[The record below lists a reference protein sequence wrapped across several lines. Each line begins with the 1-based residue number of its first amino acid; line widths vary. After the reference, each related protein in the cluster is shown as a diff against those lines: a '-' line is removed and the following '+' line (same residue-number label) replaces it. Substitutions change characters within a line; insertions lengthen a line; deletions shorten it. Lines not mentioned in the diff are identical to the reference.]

1 METSAPAA
9 EPMSQ
14 PADPAWDEA
23 FLRVQS
29 YLRAYGLES
38 PVLLSQ
44 TTNSIIEESRSQSV
58 SVQGEPVEVAMDV
71 THARIATWLSQ
82 TGFPIDKSNEQIRVQ
97 GRLAL
102 IIADLPRQWANHFLS
117 PEPVPPNLAAAMAS
131 VRILPGPEMRP
142 SSMAPEPLEF
152 GILEPGDSRLPNRR
166 VWVPVR
172 VVTSWLLIFCLF
184 GFAWAATH

>member
-1 METSAPAA
+1 VESSLPVADPPTG
-9 EPMSQ
+9 

-44 TTNSIIEESRSQSV
+44 ATSSLIEEARSRSALAQA
-58 SVQGEPVEVAMDV
+58 EPVEIAMEVAQS
-71 THARIATWLSQ
+71 RIGAWLAQ
-82 TGFPIDKSNEQIRVQ
+82 AGYPIDAANEQISVQ

-102 IIADLPRQWANHFLS
+102 IISDLPGRWANHFLS
-117 PEPVPPNLAAAMAS
+117 PDPVPAKLSEAMATFQM
-131 VRILPGPEMRP
+131 LPGPEMRP
-142 SSMAPEPLEF
+142 SGMAPEPLEF

-166 VWVPVR
+166 FWVPVR
-172 VVTSWLLIFCLF
+172 VLASWLLIFGLF
-184 GFAWAATH
+184 GLAWAATH